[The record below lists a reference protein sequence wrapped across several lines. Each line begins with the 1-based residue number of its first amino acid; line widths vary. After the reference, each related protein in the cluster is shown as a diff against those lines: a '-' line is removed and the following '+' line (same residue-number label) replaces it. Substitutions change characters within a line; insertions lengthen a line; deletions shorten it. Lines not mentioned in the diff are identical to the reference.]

1 MTTKK
6 VSVYEPEL
14 RKAVAET
21 QKVAVALPALLTPVA
36 VAAYS
41 LALWRLGADL
51 GLTGEFFVSRGLFSH
66 WQVWLA
72 LGLGT
77 HLTSTM
83 ARRSSGG
90 SGLIAQ

>member
-41 LALWRLGADL
+41 LALWRLVADCFR
-51 GLTGEFFVSRGLFSH
+51 TGRSG
-66 WQVWLA
+66 WLLA
-72 LGLGT
+72 WE
-77 HLTSTM
+77 
-83 ARRSSGG
+83 
-90 SGLIAQ
+90 LI